1 MHIVQVVIDGFKSY
15 SAHTVVGPFDPQFN
29 AITGLNGTGKSN
41 ILDSICFVMGITN
54 LKQVR
59 ATNLSELV
67 YKQGQ
72 AGITKATVE
81 ITFDNTDKRQ
91 CPLKYEDCDKIVVAR
106 QVVIGGRN
114 RYIINGRNVQREA
127 VVTLFHSV
135 KLNVNNPHFL
145 IMQGRINKVVN
156 MKPDE
161 ILALMEEAAGTKLYD
176 LKRAQAE
183 KKISN
188 KEARAAEIERTL
200 REEFTPRLEQLQ
212 KESEN
217 YDRWAKASAEIG
229 RLGRFVVAW
238 EFYEMTSQQR
248 DYEGRIGEMQGML
261 RDKQEEVLERDND
274 IEETREEIEECKKK
288 KARIDQQQEGEF
300 ARVNEQAK
308 EANRSVVKAQVM
320 VENKENDIKAEEER
334 LKGVE
339 KQLVE
344 KRKELE
350 EAQKCYDREEVKQQ
364 KMMRELEG
372 CEATLER
379 CHERLNG
386 ISNGIGDVG
395 AGGGEQSV
403 NEQFIQAK
411 YDYERAIEDLKICK
425 EDIVSKRR
433 RRDEIK
439 GSGEK
444 KDWSRM
450 MKEKEALEK
459 RIEEMNEKK
468 AATGYDRDKF
478 RDLRNELGRLEA
490 RLERLI
496 EDKQRLYSEVRNRV
510 EFQYDSPGGFDR
522 SRVKG
527 VCAKLFDVK
536 PEYAEYA
543 KALEVAAG
551 SRLYHICV
559 DDPQTA
565 KVLMSD
571 PGSRQMR
578 RRQNFVPLSKI
589 QTRVPTPQQLA
600 GARSAAASV
609 EGECIPALEA
619 VDCPECYTKVVEYLF
634 GATFLCDTSDTG
646 KAVTFHPQ
654 VRAKSVTRDGDSY
667 DPSGSL
673 TGGSSSGGNEYSV
686 LRTLCEHFSRCK
698 EERQLNGEIEQ
709 LNVEI
714 SRHQKSKG
722 AWDNLDREHRDLDTQ
737 LGSVS
742 CRIRSHPYHALHQEI
757 EELNAQIEEHEKSI
771 GELEVEKERLA
782 ADVDRLQEEV
792 ASLGGNQE
800 EQIRKLKD
808 EIERVKTEE
817 NRLRSQQE
825 AQAAK
830 VGDMEMEKESIER
843 DVEALEASMSG
854 QTLEEMREELG
865 GLQTAHNRSK
875 EKHQAIEDKLA
886 GMNQSRQAIQDD
898 IDALENKLVD
908 LKEAKA
914 TAESEVKKQTK
925 GLSELQGALNATR
938 SRLEKLEGD
947 RPWISREKSEFGV
960 AGSEWDFDASELDL
974 RQSQRQLAQYEK
986 DQKEAGRDLNK
997 KAGMQYEQSKVA
1009 AQKLLADKET
1019 TLAEKL
1025 EIERFRDS
1033 LDDRKSEELTRTV
1046 HQVNKWFGGIFR
1058 SLLPNVNAKLSPPQG
1073 MTQLE
1078 GLELKVQLGSVW
1090 KESLSELSGGQK
1102 SLLALSLVLA
1112 LLKFNPAPMY
1122 ILDEVDA
1129 ALDVS
1134 HTTNIGR
1141 MIKEYFPQAQ
1151 FIIVSLKDG
1160 MFNNANV
1167 LFRTRFVDGTSAV
1180 SRTELRGSSV
1190 AASRSPGVAAG
1201 SQNARGRKRRAADA
1215 LQETEN

>member
-248 DYEGRIGEMQGML
+248 DYEGRIGELQGML
-261 RDKQEEVLERDND
+261 RDKQEDVLERDND

-334 LKGVE
+334 LKDVE

-350 EAQKCYDREEVKQQ
+350 EAQKCFDREEVKQQ
-364 KMMRELEG
+364 KMMKELEG

-395 AGGGEQSV
+395 AGGGEQSI

-411 YDYERAIEDLKICK
+411 YDYERAIEDLKTCK
-425 EDIVSKRR
+425 EDVVSKRR

-527 VCAKLFDVK
+527 VCAKLFD
-536 PEYAEYA
+536 
-543 KALEVAAG
+543 
-551 SRLYHICV
+551 
-559 DDPQTA
+559 
-565 KVLMSD
+565 
-571 PGSRQMR
+571 
-578 RRQNFVPLSKI
+578 
-589 QTRVPTPQQLA
+589 
-600 GARSAAASV
+600 
-609 EGECIPALEA
+609 
-619 VDCPECYTKVVEYLF
+619 
-634 GATFLCDTSDTG
+634 
-646 KAVTFHPQ
+646 
-654 VRAKSVTRDGDSY
+654 
-667 DPSGSL
+667 
-673 TGGSSSGGNEYSV
+673 
-686 LRTLCEHFSRCK
+686 
-698 EERQLNGEIEQ
+698 
-709 LNVEI
+709 
-714 SRHQKSKG
+714 
-722 AWDNLDREHRDLDTQ
+722 
-737 LGSVS
+737 
-742 CRIRSHPYHALHQEI
+742 
-757 EELNAQIEEHEKSI
+757 
-771 GELEVEKERLA
+771 
-782 ADVDRLQEEV
+782 
-792 ASLGGNQE
+792 
-800 EQIRKLKD
+800 
-808 EIERVKTEE
+808 
-817 NRLRSQQE
+817 
-825 AQAAK
+825 
-830 VGDMEMEKESIER
+830 
-843 DVEALEASMSG
+843 
-854 QTLEEMREELG
+854 
-865 GLQTAHNRSK
+865 
-875 EKHQAIEDKLA
+875 
-886 GMNQSRQAIQDD
+886 
-898 IDALENKLVD
+898 
-908 LKEAKA
+908 
-914 TAESEVKKQTK
+914 
-925 GLSELQGALNATR
+925 
-938 SRLEKLEGD
+938 
-947 RPWISREKSEFGV
+947 
-960 AGSEWDFDASELDL
+960 
-974 RQSQRQLAQYEK
+974 
-986 DQKEAGRDLNK
+986 
-997 KAGMQYEQSKVA
+997 
-1009 AQKLLADKET
+1009 
-1019 TLAEKL
+1019 
-1025 EIERFRDS
+1025 
-1033 LDDRKSEELTRTV
+1033 
-1046 HQVNKWFGGIFR
+1046 
-1058 SLLPNVNAKLSPPQG
+1058 
-1073 MTQLE
+1073 
-1078 GLELKVQLGSVW
+1078 
-1090 KESLSELSGGQK
+1090 
-1102 SLLALSLVLA
+1102 
-1112 LLKFNPAPMY
+1112 
-1122 ILDEVDA
+1122 
-1129 ALDVS
+1129 
-1134 HTTNIGR
+1134 
-1141 MIKEYFPQAQ
+1141 
-1151 FIIVSLKDG
+1151 
-1160 MFNNANV
+1160 
-1167 LFRTRFVDGTSAV
+1167 
-1180 SRTELRGSSV
+1180 
-1190 AASRSPGVAAG
+1190 
-1201 SQNARGRKRRAADA
+1201 
-1215 LQETEN
+1215 